1 MRLLG
6 LSALALIL
14 IIFACSPEK
23 DAKIEL
29 NSVTPPNFEAE
40 LNRFFNNGKEAFQNF
55 SFDLS
60 QAQIIKGKGG
70 TVLTI
75 PANAFIHP
83 NGQAISGHVTVSLRE
98 MYSPG
103 ALIFNKAATVS
114 NGQILSSGGSFQLQV
129 QQNGADLR
137 LANGVQIGV
146 QVPTDS
152 VDSNMQLFTANGRD
166 TTNQVAW
173 QAQNTTVVDSV
184 LDTTGTG
191 GQGGGGRVLVD
202 SLYAFQLNSLFRFI
216 NCDYFWNDPR
226 PLTEVTIRVDSAM
239 TYQNTRVLVY
249 LPSIN
254 ALVPVYTFQ
263 SPDFLINGSYRLPV
277 GINAVFIAI
286 NIDNLGVYHY
296 ALQQNAVAQNH
307 LEIMNFQTITQA
319 QLTQLLT
326 SL

>member
-1 MRLLG
+1 M
-6 LSALALIL
+6 
-14 IIFACSPEK
+14 IFACSPDE
-23 DAKIEL
+23 DARIEV
-29 NSVTPPNFEAE
+29 NSVTPPDLRAE

-55 SFDLS
+55 SFDVS
-60 QAQIIKGKGG
+60 QAQEIKGAGG

-83 NGQAISGHVTVSLRE
+83 SGQAISGNVTVSLRE

-103 ALIFNKAATVS
+103 ALIFNNAATIS
-114 NGQILSSGGSFQLQV
+114 NGQILSSGGSFELQV

-137 LANGVQIGV
+137 LANGAQIGV

-152 VDSNMQLFTANGRD
+152 VDPNMQLFTSNGRD

-173 QAQNTTVVDSV
+173 QAQNITVVDTV
-184 LDTTGTG
+184 IDTTGTG
-191 GQGGGGRVLVD
+191 GGGGQGGSGQNLVD
-202 SLYAFQLNSLFRFI
+202 SLYTFQLSSLFRFI

-249 LPSIN
+249 LPSVN
-254 ALVPVYTFQ
+254 ALVPVYNFQ
-263 SPDFLINGSYRLPV
+263 SPDFLINGGYRLPV

-286 NIDNLGVYHY
+286 NVDNLGIYQY
-296 ALQQNAVAQNH
+296 AIQQNTVAQNH

-319 QLTQLLT
+319 QLTQLLN